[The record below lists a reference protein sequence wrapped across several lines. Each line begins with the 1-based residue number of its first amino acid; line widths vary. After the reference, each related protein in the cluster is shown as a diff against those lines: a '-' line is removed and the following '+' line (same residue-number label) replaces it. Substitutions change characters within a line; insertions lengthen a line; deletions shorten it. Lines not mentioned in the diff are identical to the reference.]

1 MTFDTFRTLFGTT
14 LTNPRQG
21 GREVIDLNL
30 PTRGLWIALMLMAVV
45 LSLLVSG
52 LFHVSPMP
60 PDELGQM
67 IRMSP
72 AFQAPL
78 IFAVINWGQSGITV
92 FVLHWISQMVGGDGR
107 SPGRGMTTRR
117 SGRRASRVS
126 SWADETTS
134 ETLFVRHHLAIA
146 LASDRAVTR
155 SSTAANSSTKST
167 QSGVQRSMAAAIVRR
182 ACWPVLSA
190 PAARGK
196 RDASAMPAAL
206 SSRSAPWR
214 SLPT

>member
-78 IFAVINWGQSGITV
+78 IFAVINWGQSVITV

-107 SPGRGMTTRR
+107 LRDMLSVMIWLQVMTLVL
-117 SGRRASRVS
+117 AVS
-126 SWADETTS
+126 FFLVAMVIPAIGGLFMLLAFFWGLWAMVA
-134 ETLFVRHHLAIA
+134 FVDA
-146 LASDRAVTR
+146 ASDFDSMFRAL
-155 SSTAANSSTKST
+155 
-167 QSGVQRSMAAAIVRR
+167 GVCI
-182 ACWPVLSA
+182 
-190 PAARGK
+190 
-196 RDASAMPAAL
+196 AAL
-206 SSRSAPWR
+206 LVFSFGTTVFSALIGGLAYGGFG
-214 SLPT
+214 SA